1 MLYAHSGGG
10 LDLVPAFRETCP
22 KPKGQTM
29 TSQRTAVIGAGAFG
43 TALAVT
49 QASQARPVILWGR
62 DATAMHTMQASRENS
77 RSLPGVTLPPA
88 LIATSDLTQAAQ
100 ADVVLLS
107 VPTQA
112 LRGFLT
118 QHGTAL
124 AGATLVACC
133 KGVERGTGLL
143 PTQVITDVL
152 PGTKTAVLTGP
163 SFAADIGQGKPT
175 ALTFATTLPD
185 GAALQE
191 RLSTP
196 TLRLYLSDDPIGA
209 QLGGALKNVIALA
222 AGMVIG
228 ADLGESARAA
238 LMTRGFAELV
248 RLATAQGAHPETL
261 WGLSGFGDLI
271 LTCSSEK
278 SRNFSYGIQFAQGQA
293 DLHGKTVEGVMT
305 AHAVSEQGAD
315 MDLPVIH
322 VVSTLLKGDIS
333 VPKAMEMLLGRPL
346 KTERGHLTPS

>member
-1 MLYAHSGGG
+1 
-10 LDLVPAFRETCP
+10 
-22 KPKGQTM
+22 M
-29 TSQRTAVIGAGAFG
+29 TTEPIAVIGAGAFG
-43 TALAVT
+43 TALAIS
-49 QASQARPVILWGR
+49 QASQGRPVILWGR
-62 DATAMHTMQASRENS
+62 DGARMAQIQQMRENAAA
-77 RSLPGVTLPPA
+77 LPGVTLPKG
-88 LIATSDLTQAAQ
+88 LSATGDLAQAAR
-100 ADVVLLS
+100 APTVLLS
-107 VPTQA
+107 IPTQA
-112 LRGFLT
+112 LRGFLRN
-118 QHGTAL
+118 HGAAL
-124 AGATLVACC
+124 SGATLVACC

-143 PTQVITDVL
+143 PTQIITDML
-152 PGTKTAVLTGP
+152 PGARTAVLTGP
-163 SFAADIGQGKPT
+163 SFAADISRGKPT
-175 ALTFATTLPD
+175 ALTLATDLPE

-191 RLSTP
+191 ALSTP
-196 TLRLYLSDDPIGA
+196 TLRLYLSDDPVGA

-278 SRNFSYGIQFAQGQA
+278 SRNFSHGIAFAQGQA
-293 DLHGKTVEGVMT
+293 DPGGKTVEGVMT

-322 VVSTLLKGDIS
+322 MVSALLKGDIS
-333 VPKAMEMLLGRPL
+333 VPHAMDTLLQRPL
-346 KTERGHLTPS
+346 KSER

>member
-1 MLYAHSGGG
+1 
-10 LDLVPAFRETCP
+10 
-22 KPKGQTM
+22 M
-29 TSQRTAVIGAGAFG
+29 TSHRTAVIGAGAFG

-49 QASQARPVILWGR
+49 QASQTRPVILWGR
-62 DATAMHTMQASRENS
+62 DAKAMRLMQDSRENNRTLS
-77 RSLPGVTLPPA
+77 GVSFPPSLN
-88 LIATSDLTQAAQ
+88 ATADLSQAAE
-100 ADVVLLS
+100 ADVILLS
-107 VPTQA
+107 IPTQT
-112 LRGFLT
+112 LRGFLLD
-118 QHGTAL
+118 HGAAL
-124 AGATLVACC
+124 AGTTLVACC

-152 PGTKTAVLTGP
+152 PGAKTAVLTGP
-163 SFAADIGQGKPT
+163 SFAADIGRGKPT
-175 ALTFATTLPD
+175 ALTLATALPD

-191 RLSTP
+191 RLATP
-196 TLRLYLSDDPIGA
+196 LLRLYLSDDPLGA

-238 LMTRGFAELV
+238 LITRGFAELV

-261 WGLSGFGDLI
+261 WGLSGLGDLI

-278 SRNFSYGIQFAQGQA
+278 SRNFSHGIHFAQGQA
-293 DLHGKTVEGVMT
+293 DLQGKTVEGVMT

-322 VVSTLLKGDIS
+322 MVSALLKGEIS
-333 VPKAMEMLLGRPL
+333 FSKAMDTLLGRPL
-346 KTERGHLTPS
+346 KSER

>member
-1 MLYAHSGGG
+1 MQNDSI
-10 LDLVPAFRETCP
+10 
-22 KPKGQTM
+22 
-29 TSQRTAVIGAGAFG
+29 AVIGAGAFG
-43 TALAVT
+43 TALAMT
-49 QASQARPVILWGR
+49 QASGGKPVILWGR
-62 DATAMHTMQASRENS
+62 DAAKMAAIQAARENAAL
-77 RSLPGVTLPPA
+77 LPGVPLPEGVT
-88 LIATSDLTQAAQ
+88 ATADMAQAAS
-100 ADVVLLS
+100 AGIVLLS
-107 VPTQA
+107 IPTQS
-112 LRGFLT
+112 LRGFLSD
-118 QHGTAL
+118 HGAAL
-124 AGATLVACC
+124 RPAVLVACC

-143 PTQVITDVL
+143 PTQIIKDVL
-152 PGTKTAVLTGP
+152 PGAQTAVLTGP
-163 SFAADIGQGKPT
+163 SFADDIGRGKPT
-175 ALTFATTLPD
+175 ALTLATTLPD

-196 TLRLYLSDDPIGA
+196 VLRLYLSDDPKGA

-228 ADLGESARAA
+228 AGLGESARAA

-278 SRNFSYGIQFAQGQA
+278 SRNFSHGIRFARGDADTQGR
-293 DLHGKTVEGVMT
+293 TVEGVMT

-322 VVSTLLKGDIS
+322 MVSALLKGEIS
-333 VPKAMEMLLGRPL
+333 VSRAMDALLGRPL
-346 KTERGHLTPS
+346 KSER

>member
-1 MLYAHSGGG
+1 
-10 LDLVPAFRETCP
+10 
-22 KPKGQTM
+22 M

-43 TALAVT
+43 TALALT
-49 QASQARPVILWGR
+49 QASRGRPVILWGR
-62 DATAMHTMQASRENS
+62 DADAMRSTQDQRENS
-77 RSLPGVTLPPA
+77 RNLPGVILPPA

-100 ADVVLLS
+100 ADVILLS

-112 LRGFLT
+112 LRGFLA
-118 QHGTAL
+118 QHGAAL
-124 AGATLVACC
+124 AGATLVTCC
-133 KGVERGTGLL
+133 KGVEHGTGLL
-143 PTQVITDVL
+143 PTQIIADLL
-152 PGTKTAVLTGP
+152 PDTRTAVLTGP
-163 SFAADIGQGKPT
+163 SFAADIGRGKPT

-196 TLRLYLSDDPIGA
+196 ALRLYLSDDPTGA

-222 AGMVIG
+222 AGMVMG

-278 SRNFSYGIQFAQGQA
+278 SRNFSYGIQFAQGRA
-293 DLHGKTVEGVMT
+293 DMQGKTVEGVMT
-305 AHAVSEQGAD
+305 AHAVSEQGGD

-322 VVSTLLKGDIS
+322 MVSALLKGEIS
-333 VPKAMEMLLGRPL
+333 VPQAMDVLLGRPL
-346 KTERGHLTPS
+346 KTERPD

>member
-1 MLYAHSGGG
+1 MQVSSQGGP
-10 LDLVPAFRETCP
+10 V
-22 KPKGQTM
+22 
-29 TSQRTAVIGAGAFG
+29 AVIGAGAFG
-43 TALAVT
+43 TALAMT
-49 QASQARPVILWGR
+49 QAARGAQVVLWGR
-62 DATAMHTMQASRENS
+62 NAPAMAAMQDGRENTRALPGLALPDSVLATA
-77 RSLPGVTLPPA
+77 
-88 LIATSDLTQAAQ
+88 DLNRAAE
-100 ADVVLLS
+100 AGIVLLS
-107 VPTQA
+107 IPTQS

-118 QHGTAL
+118 EHGAAL
-124 AGATLVACC
+124 RDAVLVTCC

-143 PTQVITDVL
+143 PTQITEDVL
-152 PGTKTAVLTGP
+152 PGARTAVLTGP
-163 SFAADIGQGKPT
+163 SFADDIGRGKPT
-175 ALTFATTLPD
+175 ALTLATTLPD

-196 TLRLYLSDDPIGA
+196 GLRLYLSDDPKGA

-278 SRNFSYGIQFAQGQA
+278 SRNFSHGIQFARGA
-293 DLHGKTVEGVMT
+293 VDTGGKTVEGVMT

-322 VVSTLLKGDIS
+322 MVSALLKGEIS
-333 VPKAMEMLLGRPL
+333 VPRAMDALLGRPL
-346 KTERGHLTPS
+346 KSER

>member
-1 MLYAHSGGG
+1 MIG
-10 LDLVPAFRETCP
+10 
-22 KPKGQTM
+22 
-29 TSQRTAVIGAGAFG
+29 VIGAGAFG
-43 TALAVT
+43 TALALT
-49 QASQARPVILWGR
+49 QAARSGPVVLWGR
-62 DATAMHTMQASRENS
+62 DGAMMARIGQERENTAH
-77 RSLPGVTLPPA
+77 LPGVPLPA
-88 LIATSDLTQAAQ
+88 TVRVTSDLDAFAG
-100 ADVVLLS
+100 AGVILLS
-107 VPTQA
+107 IPTQA
-112 LRGFLT
+112 LRRFLT
-118 QHGTAL
+118 DHGASL

-143 PTQVITDVL
+143 PTQIITDVV
-152 PGTKTAVLTGP
+152 PEARTAVLTGP
-163 SFAADIGQGKPT
+163 SFAADIGRGKPT
-175 ALTFATTLPD
+175 ALTFATALPD
-185 GAALQE
+185 GATLQE

-238 LMTRGFAELV
+238 LMTRGFSELV

-278 SRNFSYGIQFAQGQA
+278 SRNFSYGIAFAQGRA
-293 DLHGKTVEGVMT
+293 DLLHGKTVEGVMT

-322 VVSTLLKGDIS
+322 MVSALLKGDIS
-333 VPKAMEMLLGRPL
+333 VPKAMDTLLGRPL
-346 KTERGHLTPS
+346 KSER

>member
-1 MLYAHSGGG
+1 M
-10 LDLVPAFRETCP
+10 
-22 KPKGQTM
+22 
-29 TSQRTAVIGAGAFG
+29 IGAGAFG

-49 QASQARPVILWGR
+49 QASQSRPVILWGR
-62 DATAMHTMQASRENS
+62 DAPAMQTMQNARENS
-77 RSLPGVTLPPA
+77 RSLPGVSLPPS
-88 LIATSDLTQAAQ
+88 LIATSDLTQAAR
-100 ADVVLLS
+100 ADVILLS
-107 VPTQA
+107 IPTQA
-112 LRGFLT
+112 LRGFLVD
-118 QHGTAL
+118 HGAAL
-124 AGATLVACC
+124 SGATLVACC

-152 PGTKTAVLTGP
+152 PGAKTAVLTGP
-163 SFAADIGQGKPT
+163 SFAADIGRGKPT
-175 ALTFATTLPD
+175 ALTLATDLPE

-196 TLRLYLSDDPIGA
+196 LLRLYLSDDPLGA

-238 LMTRGFAELV
+238 LITRGFAELV
-248 RLATAQGAHPETL
+248 RLASAQGAHSETL

-271 LTCSSEK
+271 LTCSSEQ
-278 SRNFSYGIQFAQGQA
+278 SRNFSYGIHFARGQA
-293 DLHGKTVEGVMT
+293 DLQGKTVEGVMT

-322 VVSTLLKGDIS
+322 MVSALLKGEIS
-333 VPKAMEMLLGRPL
+333 FAKAMDTLLGRPL
-346 KTERGHLTPS
+346 KSER

>member
-1 MLYAHSGGG
+1 MSGIG
-10 LDLVPAFRETCP
+10 V
-22 KPKGQTM
+22 
-29 TSQRTAVIGAGAFG
+29 VGAGAFG
-43 TALAVT
+43 TALAMA
-49 QASQARPVILWGR
+49 QGARGGRVVLWGR
-62 DATAMHTMQASRENS
+62 DAPAMAAMQAARENVAH
-77 RSLPGVTLPPA
+77 LPGMRLPDGIEATADLTALTGCEVTL
-88 LIATSDLTQAAQ
+88 
-100 ADVVLLS
+100 LS
-107 VPTQA
+107 IPTQA
-112 LRGFLT
+112 LRGFLV
-118 QHGTAL
+118 QHG
-124 AGATLVACC
+124 AGLRDAVLVVCC

-143 PTQVITDVL
+143 PTQIVQDVL
-152 PGTKTAVLTGP
+152 PGARMAVLTGP
-163 SFAADIGQGKPT
+163 SFAADIGRGKPT
-175 ALTFATTLPD
+175 ALTLATDLPE

-196 TLRLYLSDDPIGA
+196 VLRLYLSDDPVGA

-278 SRNFSYGIQFAQGQA
+278 SRNFSHGIAFAKGQA
-293 DLHGKTVEGVMT
+293 DLGGKTVEGVMT

-322 VVSTLLKGDIS
+322 MVSALLKGDIS
-333 VPKAMEMLLGRPL
+333 VPRAMDALLQRPL
-346 KTERGHLTPS
+346 KSER